1 MICRIPVVLL
11 GVVLGF
17 AHTAIPGLAQPQQ
30 AEGPRH
36 TRYAQAA
43 PMPQAEAPQKL
54 PEREGT
60 ARLTEERLHLVE
72 TNQKLQEQVDILTH
86 TLAGLEDAL
95 AQIRTAL
102 HTRQNTYEAE
112 QARLQQLAEASRAE
126 NGTLRQNVEQTR
138 VALAE
143 AQQTQ
148 AALQQQLQL
157 ASTEVQ
163 QQQQRHTETARSLGE
178 VQTALAQEKNTAVV
192 AQQTLQEQLAQRTQ
206 ALEELQA
213 QHAKITQQ
221 LQSTEQQLTQQH
233 AQLSQLQDTV
243 QQLEATITTQ
253 RQDLQQREQALLQAQ
268 QEAQAARLEVQ
279 QWQQRHTETARSL
292 HEAQTAL
299 EQAKS
304 TAAAQQALQEQLVQ
318 RTQALEQLQMQHR
331 QLQDTVTQL
340 EATLATQR
348 AELQR
353 GEQAL
358 VLAQQATQAAQAE
371 AQQWQQK
378 QADTAQA
385 LQAAQAALEQTRQ
398 EVATVRHTSDT
409 HAAQQAQ
416 EAARWQTLHA
426 GLAQELK
433 DAMQRQE
440 VSLLQGTDR
449 LTIRVG
455 GEALFRPGEISLR
468 PESRTTLDKIAA
480 VLQGI
485 PDYVIRVEGHTDNI
499 PVTGATRER
508 WPSNWELSAVRAA
521 SVVRYL
527 QEKGLSPEQLALGG
541 YAFYRPVT
549 SNDTPEGRTLNR
561 RIEITLLP
569 LTPGGDKMQSR

>member
-1 MICRIPVVLL
+1 MICSIPVVLL
-11 GVVLGF
+11 GVALGVAPVALPGF
-17 AHTAIPGLAQPQQ
+17 AQQRQ

-36 TRYAQAA
+36 TRYAQAT
-43 PMPQAEAPQKL
+43 PMPQAEAPPKL

-60 ARLTEERLHLVE
+60 ARLTEESLHLVE
-72 TNQKLQEQVDILTH
+72 TNQKLQEQVDSLTH
-86 TLAGLEDAL
+86 TLTGLEDAL

-112 QARLQQLAEASRAE
+112 QARLQKLAETRREE
-126 NGTLRQNVEQTR
+126 NGTLRQDVEQTR
-138 VALAE
+138 AALAE

-148 AALQQQLQL
+148 TTLQQQLQL

-178 VQTALAQEKNTAVV
+178 VQTALEQEKNAAVV

-213 QHAKITQQ
+213 QHAKTTQQ
-221 LQSTEQQLTQQH
+221 LQSTEQQLRT
-233 AQLSQLQDTV
+233 QLSQLQDTV

-253 RQDLQQREQALLQAQ
+253 RHDLQQREQALTQAQ
-268 QEAQAARLEVQ
+268 QEVQAARLEVQ

-292 HEAQTAL
+292 HEAQTGL

-304 TAAAQQALQEQLVQ
+304 AAAAQQALQEQLVQ
-318 RTQALEQLQMQHR
+318 QTQALEPLQMQHR
-331 QLQDTVTQL
+331 QLQDTATQL
-340 EATLATQR
+340 DTTLATQR
-348 AELQR
+348 AELQQR
-353 GEQAL
+353 EQAL
-358 VLAQQATQAAQAE
+358 ALAQQATQAAQAE

-385 LQAAQAALEQTRQ
+385 LQATQAALEQTKK
-398 EVATVRHTSDT
+398 ELATVRHTFDT
-409 HAAQQAQ
+409 REAQQAQ
-416 EAARWQTLHA
+416 EAARWQTLHER
-426 GLAQELK
+426 LSQELK

-440 VSLLQGTDR
+440 VSLLRETDR

-485 PDYVIRVEGHTDNI
+485 PDYVMRVEGHTDNI

-527 QEKGLSPEQLALGG
+527 QDKGLSPEQLALGG

-549 SNDTPEGRTLNR
+549 SNETPEGRALNR

-569 LTPGGDKMQSR
+569 PTPGGDKMQSR

>member
-1 MICRIPVVLL
+1 MIRRIPVLLL
-11 GVVLGF
+11 GAALGF
-17 AHTAIPGLAQPQQ
+17 AHAAIPGLAQQQQ
-30 AEGPRH
+30 AEGPHH
-36 TRYAQAA
+36 TRYAQAT

-72 TNQKLQEQVDILTH
+72 TNQKLQEQVDTLTH

-112 QARLQQLAEASRAE
+112 QARLQQLVEASRQE
-126 NGTLRQNVEQTR
+126 NGTLRQDVEQTHA
-138 VALAE
+138 ALAE

-163 QQQQRHTETARSLGE
+163 QWQQRHTETARSLGE
-178 VQTALAQEKNTAVV
+178 AQTALEQEKNAVVV

-221 LQSTEQQLTQQH
+221 LQSAEQQLTQQH
-233 AQLSQLQDTV
+233 TQLSQLQDTV
-243 QQLEATITTQ
+243 QQLEATITTH
-253 RQDLQQREQALLQAQ
+253 RQDLQQREQALIQAQ
-268 QEAQAARLEVQ
+268 QEVQAARLEVQ

-299 EQAKS
+299 EQAKG
-304 TAAAQQALQEQLVQ
+304 AATAQQALQEQLVQ
-318 RTQALEQLQMQHR
+318 QTQALEQLQMQHR
-331 QLQDTVTQL
+331 QLQDTATQL

-358 VLAQQATQAAQAE
+358 ALAQQAAQAAQAE
-371 AQQWQQK
+371 TQQWQQK

-385 LQAAQAALEQTRQ
+385 LQATQATLEQARQ
-398 EVATVRHTSDT
+398 EAATVRHTFDT

-426 GLAQELK
+426 RLAQELN

-455 GEALFRPGEISLR
+455 GEALFRPGEIALR
-468 PESRTTLDKIAA
+468 PESRTTLDKIAV

-508 WPSNWELSAVRAA
+508 WASNWELSAVRAA

-541 YAFYRPVT
+541 YAFYRPVA
-549 SNDTPEGRTLNR
+549 SNETPEGRTLNR

-569 LTPGGDKMQSR
+569 PTPGGDKMQSR

>member
-1 MICRIPVVLL
+1 MICSIPVVLL
-11 GVVLGF
+11 GIALGVAPVALPGF
-17 AHTAIPGLAQPQQ
+17 AQQRQ

-36 TRYAQAA
+36 TRYAQAT
-43 PMPQAEAPQKL
+43 PMPQAEAPPKL

-60 ARLTEERLHLVE
+60 ARLTEESLHLVE
-72 TNQKLQEQVDILTH
+72 TNQKLQEQVDSLTH
-86 TLAGLEDAL
+86 TLTGLEDAL

-102 HTRQNTYEAE
+102 HTRQNTYETE
-112 QARLQQLAEASRAE
+112 QARLQKLADTHREE
-126 NGTLRQNVEQTR
+126 NGTLRQDVEQTR
-138 VALAE
+138 AALAE

-148 AALQQQLQL
+148 TTLQQQLQL

-163 QQQQRHTETARSLGE
+163 QQQQRHAETVRSLDE
-178 VQTALAQEKNTAVV
+178 AHTALEQTKSAAMV
-192 AQQTLQEQLAQRTQ
+192 AQQTSRNSWRQRTQ
-206 ALEELQA
+206 ALEQLQA

-221 LQSTEQQLTQQH
+221 LQSTEQQLTQ
-233 AQLSQLQDTV
+233 LSQLQDTV

-253 RQDLQQREQALLQAQ
+253 RHDLQQREQALTQAQ
-268 QEAQAARLEVQ
+268 QEVQAARLEVQ

-292 HEAQTAL
+292 HEAQTGL

-304 TAAAQQALQEQLVQ
+304 AAAAQQALQEQLVQ
-318 RTQALEQLQMQHR
+318 QTQALEPLQMQHR
-331 QLQDTVTQL
+331 QLQDTATQL
-340 EATLATQR
+340 DTTLATQR
-348 AELQR
+348 AALQQR
-353 GEQAL
+353 EQAL
-358 VLAQQATQAAQAE
+358 ALAQQATQAAQAE

-385 LQAAQAALEQTRQ
+385 LQATQAALEQTKK
-398 EVATVRHTSDT
+398 ELATVRHTFDT
-409 HAAQQAQ
+409 RVAQQAQ
-416 EAARWQTLHA
+416 EAARWQTLHER
-426 GLAQELK
+426 LSQELK

-440 VSLLQGTDR
+440 VSLLRETDR

-468 PESRTTLDKIAA
+468 PESRTMLDKIAA

-485 PDYVIRVEGHTDNI
+485 PDYVMRVEGHTDNI

-549 SNDTPEGRTLNR
+549 SNETPEGRALNR

-569 LTPGGDKMQSR
+569 PPPGGDKMQSR